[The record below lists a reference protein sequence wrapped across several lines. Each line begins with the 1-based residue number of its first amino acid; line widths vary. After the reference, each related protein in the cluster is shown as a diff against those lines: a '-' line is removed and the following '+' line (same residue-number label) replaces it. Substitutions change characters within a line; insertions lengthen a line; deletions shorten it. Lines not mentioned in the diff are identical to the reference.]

1 MVLIGLRGNIRSG
14 SGCSHSGEGPVIET
28 ATPFGSVIASSANLF
43 LVLVRYSSISGRLL
57 RPANPTTRSTCPT
70 YPKRMCCKVM
80 VSCSNTYDYTSLPV
94 SCFGIPVSLGNSLQR
109 VVRTRRSKDTRRS

>member
-1 MVLIGLRGNIRSG
+1 M
-14 SGCSHSGEGPVIET
+14 IET

-109 VVRTRRSKDTRRS
+109 IASIYDRFYPSRLNKLNKLFEED